1 MAKAVYSWIQK
12 GLISSKDQY
21 EALIQA
27 GERAS
32 PAAWRVF
39 IERVLVMLGLLSL
52 ACGVVFFFAY
62 NWNEISRFYKFLT
75 LQVLLVAVVSAY
87 LKWAKNHWLQQAMM
101 ITAALVL
108 GALLALFGQ
117 TYQTGA
123 DPWQL
128 FATWALLIT
137 PWVWLSRAEAMWI
150 FWAVLLNTAL
160 ILKFEVDR
168 SLLGWSLSQHQVS
181 WAFLLLNGLLLCV
194 TEWVSLDW
202 RGFLKRVRLQDRWA
216 ALVMGL
222 MVLFVLTTIGLLGI
236 WGDQSVRA
244 ASLLTFLVV
253 MAIWFYV
260 YRFIKKDL
268 LLLTAWAMAVIVFI
282 LSLLANSVF
291 DSFDA
296 GGLLL
301 MAISLIAMTT
311 FAVSWIKKTHGI
323 FKQEASHE

>member
-1 MAKAVYSWIQK
+1 M
-12 GLISSKDQY
+12 
-21 EALIQA
+21 IQA

-75 LQVLLVAVVSAY
+75 LQVLLVAVVAAY
-87 LKWAKNHWLQQAMM
+87 LKWAKNHWLQQGMM

-168 SLLGWSLSQHQVS
+168 SLLGWSLSRNQLS
-181 WAFLLLNGLLLCV
+181 WVFLLLNGLLLCV

-202 RGFLKRVRLQDRWA
+202 RGFLKRLRLQDRWA
-216 ALVMGL
+216 AQVMGL
-222 MVLFVLTTIGLLGI
+222 MVLFVLTSIGLQGI
-236 WGDQSVRA
+236 WGSESVRA

-282 LSLLANSVF
+282 C
-291 DSFDA
+291 
-296 GGLLL
+296 
-301 MAISLIAMTT
+301 
-311 FAVSWIKKTHGI
+311 
-323 FKQEASHE
+323 

>member
-1 MAKAVYSWIQK
+1 MGSAVYSWIQK
-12 GLISSKDQY
+12 GLIKTKDQH
-21 EALIQA
+21 EVLIQA

-32 PAAWRVF
+32 PPAWRVF
-39 IERVLVMLGLLSL
+39 IERMLVMLGLLSL
-52 ACGVVFFFAY
+52 ACGVVFFFVY
-62 NWNEISRFYKFLT
+62 NWNDLSRFYKFLT
-75 LQVLLVAVVSAY
+75 LQVLLVAVVAAY
-87 LKWAKNHWLQQAMM
+87 LKWASNHWLQQALMVS
-101 ITAALVL
+101 AVLVL

-137 PWVWLSRAEAMWI
+137 PWVWFSRAEAMWL

-168 SLLGWSLSQHQVS
+168 SFLGWSLSRNQLPWV
-181 WAFLLLNGLLLCV
+181 FLILNGLLLCV
-194 TEWVSLDW
+194 TELVSLDW
-202 RGFLKRVRLQDRWA
+202 QGFIKRLRLQDRWA
-216 ALVMGL
+216 AQVMGL
-222 MVLFVLTTIGLLGI
+222 MVLFVLAAIGMQGI
-236 WGDQSVRA
+236 WGDEAVRA
-244 ASLLTFLVV
+244 ASLLTFMAV
-253 MAIWFYV
+253 MALWFYV

-282 LSLLANSVF
+282 LCLLANTVF
-291 DSFDA
+291 DNFDA

-301 MAISLIAMTT
+301 MAISLIVMTT